1 LHQQGAVE
9 ALKEAANG
17 TLGNTLLNLSVAHSA
32 LGNEAGLI
40 GGMISGIE
48 QVLSPRGIQYL
59 TRPAGST
66 MLPLGLQIGA

>member
-1 LHQQGAVE
+1 MISQIRSVVYQRAQPLA
-9 ALKEAANG
+9 
-17 TLGNTLLNLSVAHSA
+17 TRNLSVAHSA

-48 QVLSPRGIQYL
+48 RVLSPPGIQYL

-66 MLPLGLQIGA
+66 MLPLDIQIGA